1 MRAFGRNDV
10 ALLGALTVALFIML
24 SRPLGSLIEYA
35 RDVEQSTG
43 LQLLPGLIILVT
55 VFLFQQ
61 LRKRQEIQADAAL
74 AASAAKTA
82 TDRAAEMERL
92 VAFGQAL
99 AHSLDEDA
107 IRDVVIAHVPLLLP
121 GRGAWV
127 TIAEPADP
135 ETGDGVVW
143 RTLTVVGD
151 SSVESRE
158 RAARRVLGEV
168 AMTLASPED
177 DICFPMIIAGR
188 PIGVIGVS
196 AAPPLGEHSRS
207 VLAAAG
213 ALLAVSL
220 KNAELFREVRENSV
234 RDPLTGCYRR
244 AHSLEVLENELRRAR
259 RSHLPVS
266 TIMFDLDGFKPIND
280 THGHLAGD
288 AVLTA
293 VGIRMRAVLRGSD
306 LKCRYG
312 GEEFLILLPDTP
324 LIGAHRVAESLRR
337 DLEMHPVKWAH
348 GEIPISASFGVAT
361 SLPGEIDAL
370 GLVARADA
378 AMYTAKQNGRN
389 CVRATELAE
398 VLSVEQ
404 SAAAL

>member
-24 SRPLGSLIEYA
+24 SRPLSSLIEYA

-82 TDRAAEMERL
+82 TDRAVEMERL
-92 VAFGQAL
+92 VTFGQAL

-107 IRDVVIAHVPLLLP
+107 IRDVVVAHVPLLLP

-135 ETGDGVVW
+135 ETGDGIVR

-177 DICFPMIIAGR
+177 DICFPMI
-188 PIGVIGVS
+188 
-196 AAPPLGEHSRS
+196 
-207 VLAAAG
+207 
-213 ALLAVSL
+213 
-220 KNAELFREVRENSV
+220 
-234 RDPLTGCYRR
+234 
-244 AHSLEVLENELRRAR
+244 
-259 RSHLPVS
+259 
-266 TIMFDLDGFKPIND
+266 MFDLDGFKPIND
-280 THGHLAGD
+280 TLGHLAGD

-324 LIGAHRVAESLRR
+324 LIGAQRVAESLRR

-370 GLVARADA
+370 GLVARADV
-378 AMYTAKQNGRN
+378 AMYTARQSGRN
-389 CVRATELAE
+389 CVRATEFPDA
-398 VLSVEQ
+398 LSVEQ
-404 SAAAL
+404 SAAAV